1 MYKVELEQGKHQ
13 SFISLFT
20 IKMMAIKEN
29 ENKSFAT
36 VVKSVVKSKTSNK
49 LANFHNIFFYKKV
62 IFCMCIA
69 C

>member
-1 MYKVELEQGKHQ
+1 MYKVELEQGNHQ

-20 IKMMAIKEN
+20 IKMMVIKEN

-36 VVKSVVKSKTSNK
+36 VVKSKTSNK